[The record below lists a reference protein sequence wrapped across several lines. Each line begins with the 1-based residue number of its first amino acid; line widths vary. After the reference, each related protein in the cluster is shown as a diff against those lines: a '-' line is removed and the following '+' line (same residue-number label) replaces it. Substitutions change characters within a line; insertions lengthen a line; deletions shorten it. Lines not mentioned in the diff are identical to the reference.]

1 MKKNYNI
8 TKVFLVFFI
17 LFQLQAVGQNT
28 STYVIGTSQTIQS
41 KILNE
46 ERTYFLELPESYKTS
61 LKEYPILV
69 LLDGEVTYHSHSG
82 ILKQM
87 VQGGQIPEMIIVA
100 ITNVDR
106 VRDFTPTNYLT
117 NLNGSSAAEN
127 QKTSGGSTQF
137 LRFLEEELL
146 PEIEENYRTNAFKTL
161 VGISHGGLLVGSSY
175 LSKAS
180 SFNGFVSMDPSFWWD
195 DQYIVKQISSTDLE
209 QIKNKRIYVSTAD
222 KFENFDRIP
231 GVFKA
236 NINAHELFNT
246 TLKNKGILP
255 SNIELEYFKEE
266 NHWTVALMSL
276 YHGMQFIYKGLTMEN
291 MSSSSIEEI
300 IAYYKTNYNG
310 AFLPPENDINSIG
323 YEHLRKENHKEAL
336 AFFTF
341 NTTNYPSSSNA
352 FDSLGEIYMEL
363 GDNENAIRNYTKSLT
378 LDGKNENAKKM
389 IRKLQTE

>member
-1 MKKNYNI
+1 MKRINHI
-8 TKVFLVFFI
+8 SKVLLVFFT
-17 LFQLQAVGQNT
+17 LFQLQAVAQKSGAFE
-28 STYVIGTSQTIQS
+28 IGTSHTIQS

-46 ERTYFLELPESYKTS
+46 ERTYFLELPESYES
-61 LKEYPILV
+61 SSKEYPILV

-127 QKTSGGSTQF
+127 QKTSGGSAAF
-137 LRFLEEELL
+137 LKFIEKELL
-146 PEIEENYRTNAFKTL
+146 AEIEANYRTNSFKTL

-195 DQYIVKQISSTDLE
+195 DQYVVKQISSTDLE

-246 TLKNKGILP
+246 TLKNKGIAP
-255 SNIELEYFKEE
+255 TNIELEYFKEE

-276 YHGMQFIYKGLTMEN
+276 YHGMQFIYNGLEMKN

-300 IAYYKTNYNG
+300 AAYYKTNYNG
-310 AFLPPENDINSIG
+310 AFLPPENNINTIG

-352 FDSLGEIYMEL
+352 FDSLGEVYMEM
-363 GDNENAIRNYTKSLT
+363 GDNENAILNYTTSLT
-378 LDGKNENAKKM
+378 LDGNNENAKKM
-389 IRKLQTE
+389 IRNLQTE